1 MTVMTNSIKII
12 RLLYYSKI
20 RCKNTQRSQK
30 QNKNNIKRAKPI
42 QKLTSKTNNLSI
54 KHKIKYT
61 TILLFLD
68 KNVKAIS
75 HPFKIPTAKKVKQKS
90 YFLTTGH

>member
-30 QNKNNIKRAKPI
+30 QNKK
-42 QKLTSKTNNLSI
+42 QSKTNNLSI